1 MAKENIFDYFKGII
15 DGEIELDNGESV
27 FPISK
32 QLDDGGLLFYNPIYL
47 KYSIQEIQA
56 VLLTIGHLEK
66 AFDGYSTLPKKNIE
80 FYFGTL
86 ALFSEDL
93 FEDKIWVSHPID
105 ILNKLKE
112 EERKQM
118 LAQAYIKLSKESEF
132 QNLNEITTDQF
143 FPLLATWEFIKVFR
157 AEMKNEMFN
166 DLKNENP
173 ST

>member
-15 DGEIELDNGESV
+15 DGEIELDNGETV

-86 ALFSEDL
+86 GLFNEKL
-93 FEDKIWVSHPID
+93 FEDKTWVIHPVD
-105 ILNKLKE
+105 ILNKIEKE
-112 EERKQM
+112 ERNKM
-118 LAQAYIKLSKESEF
+118 LAKAFIKLSKESDF
-132 QNLNEITTDQF
+132 KNLKEITTDQF
-143 FPLLATWEFIKVFR
+143 FPLSCAWEFTKVFR
-157 AEMKNEMFN
+157 NEMKNEMFN

-173 ST
+173 NT